1 MLEVTIIS
9 PQRVIFEDRAK
20 SILLPGEQGVFE
32 LAPFH
37 RNIISRL
44 IRGAIVVDGE
54 NIFNIRRGVI
64 KLEENKT
71 TIIVEEA

>member
-64 KLEENKT
+64 KLEDNKT